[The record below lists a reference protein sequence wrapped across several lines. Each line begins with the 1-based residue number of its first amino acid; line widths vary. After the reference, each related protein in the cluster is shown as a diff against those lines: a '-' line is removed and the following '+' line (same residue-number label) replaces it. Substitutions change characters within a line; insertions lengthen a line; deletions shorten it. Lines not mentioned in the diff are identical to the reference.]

1 MSDEKRKVIR
11 LSGNFVDTLE
21 EGIDSEIQENS
32 ETKSLTVKTNDIKK
46 GIKIKSVQLGVP
58 VTGIM
63 LDNKKGNTRLVDV
76 KGSEVGLFD
85 EMGSVYSHDIILAE
99 IDGVWK
105 SVEHTEKQLNL
116 KRQLNSMGW

>member
-11 LSGNFVDTLE
+11 LSGNFVETLE

-85 EMGSVYSHDIILAE
+85 EMGSIYSHAIILAE